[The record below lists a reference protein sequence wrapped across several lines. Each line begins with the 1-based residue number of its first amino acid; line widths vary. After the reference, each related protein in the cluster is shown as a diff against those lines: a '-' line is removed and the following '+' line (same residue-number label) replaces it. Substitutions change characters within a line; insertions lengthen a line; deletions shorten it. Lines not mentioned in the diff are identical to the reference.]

1 MDYDPLSA
9 PTRRARRS
17 LLAVSSISILAK
29 LFCAQ
34 IEKLPVGGVSLN
46 FNAGFLTVALLAA
59 VLYLIVLLS
68 IYIKIDWTNRGRTPA
83 QVAESEARQAV
94 LVEVERDVKAVA
106 TKAAREHNTMKTNPN
121 VIDELLA
128 VFWKYKSNPDVE
140 KAELL
145 ASFVPTT
152 MNQDKFEVIEDAM
165 REAWQT
171 VADRTD
177 DERNRAI
184 ESKTHETRRFWWLEF
199 GFPVLIAGIALIA
212 FAAPNHVRD
221 ALGFDSCEAPVQS
234 SQSCDRP
241 CS

>member
-17 LLAVSSISILAK
+17 LIAVSSISILAK

-46 FNAGFLTVALLAA
+46 FDSGFLTVALLAT

-106 TKAAREHNTMKTNPN
+106 TKAARDHDTMRANPT
-121 VIDELLA
+121 VVDEILA
-128 VFWKYKSNPDVE
+128 VFWKNKSNPAVE
-140 KAELL
+140 KAELH
-145 ASFVPTT
+145 ASLLPTKLHENRFDVMET
-152 MNQDKFEVIEDAM
+152 AM

-171 VADRTD
+171 VADRTN

-184 ESKTHETRRFWWLEF
+184 ASKTHETRRFWWVEY
-199 GFPVLIAGIALIA
+199 GFPMLIAVVALIA
-212 FAAPNHVRD
+212 FAAPNGVRD
-221 ALGFDSCEAPVQS
+221 ALGFDSCEAPVTV
-234 SQSCDRP
+234 DR
-241 CS
+241 ST